1 MKEEIIIYVIS
12 DSIGETGELIA
23 SASVRQFISEG
34 YRIKKYSYVE
44 SREQIEKIFQEAI
57 LGKSMIIYTTVLEE
71 TRDYIERRGK
81 DLDIPTID
89 VMTPPMSAL
98 EDLLKIKPKRESGII
113 RRLDDDYF
121 KQVKAVEFAIK
132 YDDGKDPRG
141 IKESDICLIGISRT
155 SKTPLSMYLAH
166 KNFKVANLPLL
177 PEVKPPKELF
187 EKDSRRIIGLIV
199 NTDILNEIR
208 LDRLR
213 SLGLDSKSD
222 YASIERIERE
232 LDYSKKLM
240 EELGC
245 IIIDVSNKALGDTSN
260 IIIDHMTREFGQDA
274 FL

>member
-1 MKEEIIIYVIS
+1 MKEEITIYVIS

-34 YRIKKYSYVE
+34 YRIKKYPYVE

>member
-1 MKEEIIIYVIS
+1 MSQEITIYVIS

-34 YRIKKYSYVE
+34 YKIKKFPYIE
-44 SREQIEKIFQEAI
+44 TRQQIEGIFQEA
-57 LGKSMIIYTTVLEE
+57 LVGKSMIIYTTVLEA
-71 TRDYIERRGK
+71 TRDYIEKRGRQLK
-81 DLDIPTID
+81 IPTID
-89 VMTPPMSAL
+89 VMTPPMEAL
-98 EDLLKIKPKRESGII
+98 EMLLKIEPKRESGII

-121 KQVKAVEFAIK
+121 KQVKAVEFAIR

-222 YASIERIERE
+222 YASIGRIEKE
-232 LDYSKKLM
+232 LAYSKDLM
-240 EELGC
+240 KELGC
-245 IIIDVSNKALGDTSN
+245 IVIDVSNRALGETSN
-260 IIIDHMTREFGQDA
+260 IIIDHMTKEFGQGV